1 MSLIIYN
8 GSPRNKKSNSKL
20 LIDKFLVGYHKEN
33 SDEIP
38 VYYLANRRL
47 RQERIE
53 HFKKAETILLFF
65 PLYTDAMPGIVKEF
79 LEDIY
84 DLKDPSPKKIGFI
97 VQSGFPEAVH
107 SSFLERYL
115 KKFTNR
121 MGYDYLGT
129 IIKGGVEGIQIMPAS
144 MTKKLFKNFENL
156 GEYFAKNGAFNPTI
170 KESLATPFRMS
181 TMRKK
186 IFKLLSDTGVTN
198 FYWNS
203 QLKKNSAYDKR
214 FDQPY
219 LNKPKVV
226 NSSETQKD

>member
-20 LIDKFLVGYHKEN
+20 LIDKFLSGYHKES

-38 VYYLANRRL
+38 VYYLTNRRL

-53 HFKKAETILLFF
+53 HFKKAKTILLFL

-79 LEDIY
+79 LEDIH
-84 DLKDPSPKKIGFI
+84 DLQDTSPKKIGFI
-97 VQSGFPEAVH
+97 VQAGFPEAVH

-115 KKFTNR
+115 KKFTTR
-121 MGYDYLGT
+121 VGYDYIGT

-144 MTKKLFKNFENL
+144 MTKKLFRNFENL
-156 GEYFAKNGAFNPTI
+156 GEYFAKNGAFDPTI
-170 KESLATPFRMS
+170 KVSLATPFRMS
-181 TMRKK
+181 IFRRTL
-186 IFKLLSDTGVTN
+186 FKLLSKTGITN
-198 FYWNS
+198 FYWNG
-203 QLKKNSAYDKR
+203 QLKKNGAFKQR

-219 LNKPKVV
+219 L
-226 NSSETQKD
+226 TQE